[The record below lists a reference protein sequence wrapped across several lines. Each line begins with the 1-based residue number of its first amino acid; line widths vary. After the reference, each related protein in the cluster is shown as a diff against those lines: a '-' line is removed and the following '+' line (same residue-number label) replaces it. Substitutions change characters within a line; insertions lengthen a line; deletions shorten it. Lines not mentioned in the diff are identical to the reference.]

1 MLTRK
6 SIKDIMVGIDEYPHI
21 PSDISLKDAIGI
33 VRSAMVDGKSC
44 YQPMLALVFDKKGL
58 VGTLRLRDILKGM
71 EPTFLQ
77 PSSTVQGYSE
87 DAAGLSVLWDTL
99 FNKESRERVER
110 PVSEV
115 MNPVRVRVD
124 VNDPIVKAAY
134 LMIHND
140 LLVIPVLEEGK
151 RVAGLIRM
159 IEVFE
164 ELTKDFVEN
173 QETMES

>member
-1 MLTRK
+1 MLTRRG
-6 SIKDIMVGIDEYPHI
+6 IKDVMVSIDEYPHL

-33 VRSAMVDGKSC
+33 VRTSMVDGRSC
-44 YQPMLALVFDKKGL
+44 YQPMVALVFDDKGL
-58 VGTLRLRDILKGM
+58 VGTLRLRDILKGL

-87 DAAGLSVLWDTL
+87 DAAGLSILWDTL
-99 FNKESRERVER
+99 FNAESRERVEQ

-115 MNPVRVRVD
+115 MNPLRVYVD

-140 LLVIPVLEEGK
+140 LLVLPVLEEGK
-151 RVAGLIRM
+151 RVVGLIRM

-164 ELTKDFVEN
+164 ELTQDFVR
-173 QETMES
+173 S